1 MDNLSNLSRILEY
14 ELLQDNFNKLMTIP
28 DVKSHLLI
36 NGEEL
41 DKYIIFINNNEM
53 LNSDSLNYSTDQI
66 KLLHSSNKRYQN
78 DITFYMEDEREKD
91 ISDRM
96 GTLIE
101 NINDYD
107 SAIEYLVDCAIL
119 YQRMLAFI
127 NS

>member
-41 DKYIIFINNNEM
+41 DKYIILINNNEM